1 MKTYAINQF
10 AKYSQEDMERIQRT
24 CDNEDLDYI
33 EQHKEELLQI
43 MHKDEYEEFKENY
56 TNTMQKMRLLCD
68 AIVQAFS
75 TEHTPGFPEYIYN
88 IDLKDGSIETD
99 KNNRKISYSTDC
111 IAPCTTTML
120 HYINHNSN
128 NVFVIF
134 PPIKSIQRSIEKI
147 LSERIRER
155 QEKRDEE
162 LSKFEGGNLEEEPE
176 LPLTY
181 SPKQKRFILNSNI
194 SGCPTKQ
201 LLNPQHQENLKKT
214 ENTLVNW
221 IKEGCLPKD
230 IYRLTITANYPEELE
245 KLIKDLEEKFPSYIK
260 FDEGERN
267 LYKEKLS
274 KNKRSY
280 FDIKKSAT
288 ITIPN
293 TNIKFKI
300 EFQFKQTNMFFAHI
314 RSHEAYEEYRKLE
327 ADYLKQRD
335 LYEKKKTVEAKK
347 KMLQLR
353 KQCEEKKILCVK
365 IHRNAV
371 HQSNMYLMNKILWL
385 DDNARGLRRL
395 PSDEEGRYDMSIE
408 TLRKNYIVEDYT
420 PFDGAT
426 EFATSDDEYLNK
438 SYYLKL
444 IGILPESFDELGK
457 NAKEKVT
464 KTWATLTDADIKTFD
479 RITSTAI
486 KYQDI
491 IRNIQK
497 RRHIMDDNAI
507 LNAMAEFTRS

>member
-10 AKYSQEDMERIQRT
+10 AKYSQEDMERIQKT

-43 MHKDEYEEFKENY
+43 MHKYEYEEFKENY

>member
-33 EQHKEELLQI
+33 EQHKEELLEV
-43 MHKDEYEEFKENY
+43 MSEKEYSEFRENY

-75 TEHTPGFPEYIYN
+75 TENTPGFPEWIYN

-134 PPIKSIQRSIEKI
+134 PPIKSIKRSIEKI

-162 LSKFEGGNLEEEPE
+162 MGKFEGGFFEEEPE

-181 SPKQKRFILNSNI
+181 SHKTNKIELNTESKA
-194 SGCPTKQ
+194 CHLKQ
-201 LLNPQHQENLKKT
+201 LIAENKNKKQT
-214 ENTLVNW
+214 DNALINYA
-221 IKEGCLPKD
+221 KEGCLPKD
-230 IYRLTITANYPEELE
+230 IYRLTITASYPEELE

-267 LYKEKLS
+267 LYKENLS
-274 KNKRSY
+274 NNKRSY
-280 FDIKKSAT
+280 FDIKKTAT

-293 TNIKFKI
+293 TNISFKV

-314 RSHEAYEEYRKLE
+314 RSHEAYEEYRELE

-347 KMLQLR
+347 KMIQLR
-353 KQCEEKKILCVK
+353 KQCEEKKAQCVK

-395 PSDEEGRYDMSIE
+395 PSDEDGRYDMSIE
-408 TLRKNYIVEDYT
+408 TLRKNYIVENYT
-420 PFDGAT
+420 PFDGAI
-426 EFATSDDEYLNK
+426 EFATGEEEYLNK
-438 SYYLKL
+438 SYYLKM

-457 NAKEKVT
+457 NAKEKVN

-486 KYQDI
+486 KYQDV
-491 IRNIQK
+491 IRGIQK